1 MLLGFSSLSILLGVK
16 LTFLGGKV
24 LGFLSQADDHQTL
37 AAAADDDDDV
47 DDADDD
53 DDDGVDVEGRKL
65 ISVVAVK

>member
-1 MLLGFSSLSILLGVK
+1 MSILLGVK

-53 DDDGVDVEGRKL
+53 DDGVDVEGRKL